1 MNEELIEWLKSLHFY
16 EWKRVGKSRKSK
28 SCCLCGVTLPAG
40 TAQNGMNCYGED
52 GKYPT
57 YWLCTNCEV
66 EYQSL
71 IAEITAYN
79 K

>member
-40 TAQNGMNCYGED
+40 TAQNGMNC
-52 GKYPT
+52 
-57 YWLCTNCEV
+57 
-66 EYQSL
+66 
-71 IAEITAYN
+71 
-79 K
+79 